1 MTATTSLRALLETG
15 EQIWAPC
22 IYDCLSARTVE
33 LTGYRALMLSSA
45 ELAWSMCGIPDGLL
59 SADEVIWAVT
69 RIAASSPLPLVVDGE
84 NGGGTP
90 LTVYR
95 TVSRLVASGA
105 SGVTIE
111 DTTGH
116 WMAGY
121 KARQGAIMP
130 ADQWAANI
138 RAAVDAARGTD
149 CVVIARTECKG
160 GGAPEVQFSE
170 DAKLGLDEAIRRCH
184 LGLDASADMTLIM
197 DINHAD
203 AMDEAY
209 EVSRRVP
216 GWKMYPDIKAGVT
229 GRPDADLDE
238 LARLGFNFVTSHAAM
253 KGATKGMLDYHRRN
267 FENRDTVYSE
277 NDDFGIGLTIHPY
290 TFEDWIGRARDL
302 DAYREEVRSGARA
315 AGEAP
320 A

>member
-15 EQIWAPC
+15 DQVWAPC
-22 IYDCLSARTVE
+22 VYDCLSAKTVE
-33 LTGYRALMLSSA
+33 MSGYPALMLSSA

-59 SADEVIWAVT
+59 SSDEVLWATT

-84 NGGGTP
+84 NGGGSP
-90 LTVYR
+90 LVVYR
-95 TVSRLVASGA
+95 FVSRLVAAGA

-121 KARQGAIMP
+121 RAREGSIMP

-149 CVVIARTECKG
+149 FVVIARTECKG
-160 GGAPEVQFSE
+160 GGAPEVQFTNE

-184 LGLDASADMTLIM
+184 MGLDAGAHMTLIM
-197 DINHAD
+197 DINHAN
-203 AMDEAY
+203 AMDEAR
-209 EVSRRVP
+209 EVARRVP
-216 GWKMYPDIKAGVT
+216 GWKMYPDIKAGE
-229 GRPDADLDE
+229 GEPDADLDE
-238 LARLGFNFVTSHAAM
+238 LAALGFNFVTSHAAM

-267 FENRDTVYSE
+267 FANRDTVYSE
-277 NDDFGIGLTIHPY
+277 TDDFGIGLTIHPY
-290 TFEDWIGRARDL
+290 TFDDWTGRAAELR
-302 DAYREEVRSGARA
+302 AYRERVRQGVSS
-315 AGEAP
+315 
-320 A
+320 

>member
-1 MTATTSLRALLETG
+1 MTATTSLHALLDTG

-22 IYDCLSARTVE
+22 VYDCLSAKTVE
-33 LTGYRALMLSSA
+33 ITGYKALMLSSA

-59 SADEVIWAVT
+59 SSDEVLWAVT

-84 NGGGTP
+84 NGGGSP
-90 LTVYR
+90 LAVYR
-95 TVSRLVASGA
+95 FVSRLIAAGA

-121 KARQGAIMP
+121 KAREGTIMP

-138 RAAVDAARGTD
+138 KAAVDAARGTD
-149 CVVIARTECKG
+149 FVVIARTECKG
-160 GGAPEVQFSE
+160 GGAPEVQFDNE
-170 DAKLGLDEAIRRCH
+170 DAKLGLEEAIRRCH
-184 LGLDASADMTLIM
+184 LGLDAGAGMTLIM
-197 DINHAD
+197 DINHAN
-203 AMDEAY
+203 AMDEAH
-209 EVSRRVP
+209 EVARRVP
-216 GWKMYPDIKAGVT
+216 GWKMYPDIKAGEG
-229 GRPDADLDE
+229 GRSDADLDE

-267 FENRDTVYSE
+267 FEARNTVYSE
-277 NDDFGIGLTIHPY
+277 TDDFGIGLTIHPY
-290 TFEDWIGRARDL
+290 TFEDWTGRAADL
-302 DAYREEVRSGARA
+302 AAYRDEVRKGS
-315 AGEAP
+315 P